1 MRKIIA
7 FNRVSAD
14 GFFAAP
20 DGNLNWA
27 TPDDELEH
35 DATRDMAGTGTM
47 LFGRVTYQ
55 AFESFWPNALRA
67 GGDAGDPHAAGRTSP
82 ALTAM
87 ANWINEAH
95 KLVFS
100 RTLKE
105 PSWHNAHV
113 LGAFDPARV
122 AALKQEPGKDIMIFG
137 SGSIASLLTQHGLID
152 EYTFVVCPVL
162 LGAGRTLLR
171 EVPNPRRLEL
181 IASKSTRAG
190 NVALRYRPAR

>member
-14 GFFAAP
+14 GYFSAP

-27 TPDDELEH
+27 TPDDDLDS
-35 DATRDMAGTGTM
+35 DAARGMSSTGTI
-47 LFGRVTYQ
+47 LFGRTTYQ
-55 AFESFWPNALRA
+55 AFESFWPHALRA
-67 GGDAGDPHAAGRTSP
+67 DGDASDPHAKGRVSP

-100 RTLKE
+100 RTLGKLG
-105 PSWHNAHV
+105 WHNARV
-113 LGAFDPARV
+113 LGAFDPAEV
-122 AALKQEPGKDIMIFG
+122 SALKQEAGKDIMIFG
-137 SGSIASLLTQHGLID
+137 SGSIASLLTQQRLID
-152 EYTFVVCPVL
+152 EYRFVVCPIL

-171 EVPNPRRLEL
+171 EVANSTRLEL
-181 IASKSTRAG
+181 VDSTPTRAG
-190 NVALRYRPAR
+190 NVMLRYRLAG

>member
-14 GFFAAP
+14 GYFAAS

-27 TPDDELEH
+27 TPDDDLDRGAASH
-35 DATRDMAGTGTM
+35 LSGTGTM
-47 LFGRVTYQ
+47 LFGRTTYQ
-55 AFESFWPNALRA
+55 AFESFWPTALHEQ
-67 GGDAGDPHAAGRTSP
+67 GGASDPHAEGRKSP

-87 ANWINEAH
+87 ASWINQAH

-100 RTLKE
+100 RTLDQLG
-105 PSWHNAHV
+105 WHNARV
-113 LGAFDPARV
+113 LGAFDPAKV
-122 AALKQEPGKDIMIFG
+122 DALKQEAGSDIMVFG

-162 LGAGRTLLR
+162 LGAGRNLLR
-171 EVPNPRRLEL
+171 ELPN
-181 IASKSTRAG
+181 STRIELEQATPTRSG
-190 NVALRYRPAR
+190 NVTLRYKLIR